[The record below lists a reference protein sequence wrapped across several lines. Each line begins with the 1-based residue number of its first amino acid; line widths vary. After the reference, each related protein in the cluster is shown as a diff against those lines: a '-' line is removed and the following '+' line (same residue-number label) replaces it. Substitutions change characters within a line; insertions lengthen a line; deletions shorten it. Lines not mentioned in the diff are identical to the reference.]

1 MRATAITI
9 QLPRGFVLHLTK
21 RHDSYYPNAE
31 IVPPLPVEIA
41 ARLAD
46 ATHPQF
52 PIREEVLSARVG
64 EVIRAH
70 GHGCGLSGEELT
82 EYGESS
88 VDLWHVDDPAAVGL
102 LVAWLIDTISTGT
115 IDAATADVIHR
126 TRYMESFVL
135 ECEQGVPLMIKRMVV
150 DGEVDRKVVASDPRW
165 VALKAKFRTEIGAVA

>member
-1 MRATAITI
+1 MRATEITI
-9 QLPRGFVLHLTK
+9 QLPRGFVLHLAGCD
-21 RHDSYYPNAE
+21 DSYYTIAE

-52 PIREEVLSARVG
+52 PLREGVLSARVG

-70 GHGCGLSGEELT
+70 GLGSGLSGEELT

-88 VDLWHVDDPAAVGL
+88 VGPGQVGVAASGGRGGGWRGERVRAGPRDR
-102 LVAWLIDTISTGT
+102 AS
-115 IDAATADVIHR
+115 ADVIHR
-126 TRYMESFVL
+126 TRYMESLLLV
-135 ECEQGVPLMIKRMVV
+135 CEQGVPLMIKRMVV

-165 VALKAKFRTEIGAVA
+165 VALKARFRTEIGAVA